1 MAVHPAKTQSPA
13 VVLVVEDSHFEQR
26 RLQRILRS
34 GGVDLPVVVAGTIA
48 KARAALEAH
57 RVQYVLLDNA
67 LPDGVGVN
75 FALEIAADPRL
86 RSTPVAL
93 VTDWPTPFM
102 LDKARMARVRAV
114 MNKSEFR
121 PDIARRLIA

>member
-1 MAVHPAKTQSPA
+1 
-13 VVLVVEDSHFEQR
+13 
-26 RLQRILRS
+26 
-34 GGVDLPVVVAGTIA
+34 
-48 KARAALEAH
+48 
-57 RVQYVLLDNA
+57 VLLDNA

-86 RSTPVAL
+86 RSTRVAL

-121 PDIARRLIA
+121 PEIARRLIA